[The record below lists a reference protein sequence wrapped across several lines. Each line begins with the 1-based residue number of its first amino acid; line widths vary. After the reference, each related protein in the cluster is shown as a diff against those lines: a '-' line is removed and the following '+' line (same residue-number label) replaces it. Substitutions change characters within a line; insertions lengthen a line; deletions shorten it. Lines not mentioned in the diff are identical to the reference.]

1 MNTRKILFPQL
12 IAALMFVSA
21 CSTNP
26 ATGQQ
31 SFTAFM
37 SRAEE
42 IRIGAEEHPKLI
54 KAMGGAYT
62 VAKL

>member
-1 MNTRKILFPQL
+1 MNDRLGTLTLVPLLASL
-12 IAALMFVSA
+12 IFSAA

-26 ATGQQ
+26 ATGKQ

-37 SRAEE
+37 SRGDE

-54 KAMGGAYT
+54 
-62 VAKL
+62 